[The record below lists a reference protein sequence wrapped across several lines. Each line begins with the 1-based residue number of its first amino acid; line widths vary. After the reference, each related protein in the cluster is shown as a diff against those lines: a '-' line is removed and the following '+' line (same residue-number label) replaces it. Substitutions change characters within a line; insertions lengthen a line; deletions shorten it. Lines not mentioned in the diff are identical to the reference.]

1 MAKKDYMPV
10 REDELLAWFNN
21 FSTKLPGYQLTF
33 GLTAMEV
40 SEFQAEALVIEGALM
55 AVELART
62 EAREWVQFKNIEFY
76 GPLGSMMPAVPSTPT
91 PVSISPR
98 APGIL
103 QRTRALVQRI
113 KAHPNYTPA
122 VGADL
127 NIIGPEAAPPTEIK
141 PTGTATPLANFAGAL
156 CAGLLTPHLAPTEG
170 LLCHTIRSGDARGD
184 LRSTIRRGRETRAE
198 RAFVKGGFDG
208 VDIESQRG
216 AETTWTYLAFDSS
229 SPYID
234 NRPPPPA
241 NPNSAASACATAT
254 TTCKSACFRIR

>member
-1 MAKKDYMPV
+1 MAKKDYMPL
-10 REDELLAWFNN
+10 REDELLAWFHNM
-21 FSTKLPGYQLTF
+21 SLKLPGYQLTF

-55 AVELART
+55 AVELARN

-76 GPLGSMMPAVPSTPT
+76 GPLGSTTPAVPSTPT

-98 APGIL
+98 APGIIP
-103 QRTRALVQRI
+103 RTRALVQRI

-127 NIIGPEAAPPTEIK
+127 NVIGPEASPPAEIK
-141 PTGTATPLANFAGAL
+141 PTGTATPQPGF
-156 CAGLLTPHLAPTEG
+156 T
-170 LLCHTIRSGDARGD
+170 
-184 LRSTIRRGRETRAE
+184 AE
-198 RAFVKGGFDG
+198 VTFVKGGFDG

-229 SPYID
+229 SPYLD
-234 NRPPPPA
+234 NRPPL
-241 NPNSAASACATAT
+241 AAGTPEQRRYRMRYRDHDVQVGLFSDTLT
-254 TTCKSACFRIR
+254 VTVGP